1 MSFSI
6 ITDSSANLTN
16 KQISKKDVKI
26 VSLSYIVGEKEYL
39 SYIPKKETDYKS
51 FYDLLRAKEH
61 IKTSLVSYE
70 RVEEAVKDEF
80 EKGKDVLYISFAS
93 SLSGSYN
100 IVDRCLSDLKEQY
113 PERQAVL
120 VDSLCASMGQGL
132 YVCLASD
139 KRAKGASLS
148 ETAKYLEDIK
158 MNIVHLFT
166 VDDLFYLKR
175 GGRLSGATAVVGT
188 ILGIK
193 PLLHMNNE
201 GKLVPYGKTRGR
213 KNAINELIKRMGET
227 GIELNTQDVF
237 VAHADCSEDAE
248 YAAEQIKKLYNVKS
262 VTINYI
268 DQVIGSHSGPG
279 TLAIFFV
286 GTER

>member
-1 MSFSI
+1 MSFCI

-16 KQISKKDVKI
+16 KLISEKNIKVI
-26 VSLSYIVGEKEYL
+26 SLTYIIGEKEYL
-39 SYIPKKETDYKS
+39 SYIPEKETDYRS

-61 IKTSLVSYE
+61 VKTSLVSYE
-70 RVEEAVKDEF
+70 RVEEAVKQVFDNGE
-80 EKGKDVLYISFAS
+80 DVLYISFAS
-93 SLSGSYN
+93 SLSGSCG
-100 IVDRCLSDLKEQY
+100 IAARCLEDLKEQY
-113 PERQAVL
+113 PDRKAIL

-132 YVCLASD
+132 YVCLAAD
-139 KRAKGASLS
+139 KREEGATLE

-158 MNIVHLFT
+158 MNMVHLFT

-193 PLLHMNNE
+193 PLLHMDNE
-201 GKLVPYGKTRGR
+201 GKLVSYGKTRGR
-213 KNAINELIKRMGET
+213 KNAIGELIKRMGET
-227 GIELNTQDVF
+227 GTDLASQTVF
-237 VAHADCSEDAE
+237 VAHADCAMDAE
-248 YAAEQIKKLYNVKS
+248 YAAEQIKARYNVKS
-262 VTINYI
+262 VEINYI

-279 TLAIFFV
+279 TLAIFYV

>member
-6 ITDSSANLTN
+6 ITDSSANLTT
-16 KQISKKDVKI
+16 KLISEKDVKV
-26 VSLSYIVGEKEYL
+26 VSLSYMIGEKEYL
-39 SYIPKKETDYKS
+39 SYIPEKETDYKS

-70 RVEEAVKDEF
+70 RAEKAIKEAFD
-80 EKGKDVLYISFAS
+80 KGNDVLYISFAS
-93 SLSGSYN
+93 SLSGTCA
-100 IVDRCLSDLKEQY
+100 IVARCIEDLKEEY
-113 PERQAVL
+113 PDRKAVL

-139 KRAKGASLS
+139 KRSEGATLE

-193 PLLHMNNE
+193 PLLHMDNE
-201 GKLVPYGKTRGR
+201 GKLVSYGKTRGR
-213 KNAINELIKRMGET
+213 KNAINELLDRMEKT
-227 GIELNTQDVF
+227 GIDLEKQTVF
-237 VAHADCSEDAE
+237 VAHADCAEDAE
-248 YAAEQIKKLYNVKS
+248 YAANEIKARFNVKS
-262 VTINYI
+262 VGINYI

-279 TLAIFFV
+279 TLAIFYI